1 MLKKALAFLWEAYVV
16 FSVAVVSGTLLLLVY
31 ALTK

>member
-1 MLKKALAFLWEAYVV
+1 MLKKALAFLWEAYVTL
-16 FSVAVVSGTLLLLVY
+16 SVAVVTGTLLLLAY